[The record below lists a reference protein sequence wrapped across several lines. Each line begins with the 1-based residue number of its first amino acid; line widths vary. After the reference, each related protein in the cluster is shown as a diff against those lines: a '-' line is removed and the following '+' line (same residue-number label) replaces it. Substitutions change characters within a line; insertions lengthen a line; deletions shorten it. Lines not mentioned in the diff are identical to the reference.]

1 MKPLLLLLIT
11 LTVALETSA
20 DEVRVSSR
28 DQLIEAV
35 QNAKPGARIL
45 IAPGTYHGGLSFNQ
59 IQGEKGSPIVVAA
72 SDPKRPPVIKGG
84 TTCIQLSAPSYVEL
98 HNLVLIEA
106 TGNGLNI
113 DDGGSYES
121 PAHHLVLRNLAIR
134 DIGPKG
140 NRDGIKLSGVN
151 DFVVESCTV
160 ERWGDSGSGIDM
172 VGCHDGKIIGCD
184 FRHEGTESANGIQT
198 KGGSK
203 NILIKHCRFEDA
215 GGRSVNV
222 GGSTGLP
229 YFRPKAVSYEAKDIT
244 VEDCTFIGSM
254 APIAFVGVDGAVVR
268 YNTIYRP
275 KNWVIRILQ
284 ETRGSDFVPCRNG
297 TFTHN
302 VIAFRSSELRSVV
315 NVGPGTAA
323 DTFTFAS
330 NHWYCLDD
338 PKSSDRLSLPVE
350 ETGGTYGIA
359 PLFQDE
365 RNGDLRLE
373 QSSPVRDAG
382 VRRTTDATG
391 PK

>member
-1 MKPLLLLLIT
+1 
-11 LTVALETSA
+11 
-20 DEVRVSSR
+20 
-28 DQLIEAV
+28 
-35 QNAKPGARIL
+35 
-45 IAPGTYHGGLSFNQ
+45 
-59 IQGEKGSPIVVAA
+59 
-72 SDPKRPPVIKGG
+72 
-84 TTCIQLSAPSYVEL
+84 
-98 HNLVLIEA
+98 
-106 TGNGLNI
+106 
-113 DDGGSYES
+113 
-121 PAHHLVLRNLAIR
+121 
-134 DIGPKG
+134 
-140 NRDGIKLSGVN
+140 
-151 DFVVESCTV
+151 
-160 ERWGDSGSGIDM
+160 
-172 VGCHDGKIIGCD
+172 
-184 FRHEGTESANGIQT
+184 
-198 KGGSK
+198 
-203 NILIKHCRFEDA
+203 
-215 GGRSVNV
+215 
-222 GGSTGLP
+222 
-229 YFRPKAVSYEAKDIT
+229 
-244 VEDCTFIGSM
+244 M